1 MELTIGT
8 TSPPTPAHAGPVL
21 GVERIAAM
29 DVLRGVAVLGILLM
43 NITGFAWPFA
53 ASFNPTVG
61 GGTTGLNLWVW
72 GVNTVLFEGKMR
84 AIFSMLFG
92 AGMLVLTSR
101 LEQRGLAA
109 ESADVYYRRLLWLL
123 AFGLLHAYF
132 IWWGDILFFYAVLGL
147 FLYPLRRLSART
159 LMVAG
164 LALLLIGAGRGLWS
178 AMDLRWAQQ
187 AGRAAEAAAASGQTL
202 TDEQKRALTAWN
214 EQRQRGG
221 GPPAEELTRE
231 TAAYRGTYPDT
242 LFWRVG
248 FLSSEQPQWLY
259 SYFVFDIGGVMLL
272 GIGLLKL
279 RFLDAGLPLRTYI
292 AIAVV
297 GYGVGI
303 PIAAVAVSHDIRS
316 GFDSTT
322 MALGSVLHAVARLP
336 VAFGHIAVVMV
347 VWKAG
352 VLRWLTQ
359 PLAAVGQT
367 AFSCYIAQSLICT
380 TLFYGYGFG
389 LFARLERYQQMLV
402 VLAVWLVLLIVSP
415 LWLRRFRFGPL
426 EWLWRS
432 LTYLER
438 QPMRLRQR
446 DAALPTPAAV
456 S

>member
-1 MELTIGT
+1 MELAIGT
-8 TSPPTPAHAGPVL
+8 TSPPTTAHAGPVL
-21 GVERIAAM
+21 GGERIAAM

-72 GVNTVLFEGKMR
+72 AVNTVLFEGKMR

-164 LALLLIGAGRGLWS
+164 LALLLIGAGRSLWS
-178 AMDLRWAQQ
+178 AMDMRWAQQ
-187 AGRAAEAAAASGQTL
+187 AGHAAEAAAASGPEL
-202 TDEQKRALTAWN
+202 TDEQKRALAAWN
-214 EQRQRGG
+214 EQRQV
-221 GPPAEELTRE
+221 GPPAEELSRE
-231 TAAYRGTYPDT
+231 TAAYRGTYADT
-242 LFWRVG
+242 LIRRVG

-259 SYFVFDIGGVMLL
+259 NYFVFDIGGMMLL
-272 GIGLLKL
+272 GIALLKL
-279 RFLDAGLPLRTYI
+279 RFLDAGLPLRTYV

-297 GYGVGI
+297 GYGIGI
-303 PIAAVAVSHDIRS
+303 PIAALAVSHDIRS

-322 MALGSVLHAVARLP
+322 MASGTVLHAVARVP
-336 VAFGHIAVVMV
+336 VALGHVAVVMT

-352 VLRWLTQ
+352 MLRSLTQ
-359 PLAAVGQT
+359 TLAAVGQT

-380 TLFYGYGFG
+380 TLFYGYGLG
-389 LFARLERYQQMLV
+389 LFGRLERYQQMLV

-438 QPMRLRQR
+438 QPMRLKQR
-446 DAALPTPAAV
+446 DAALPRPAAV